1 MKDTIKIFVRSFS
14 MADNLDALIY
24 GARHTICAP
33 ELLQQEMAEFKGRAL
48 EPECAALLNDIAVLR
63 KQVNNEI
70 RIVDIG
76 RLRGR
81 LTAFRNGVRRT
92 PAVVYNGIVHV
103 GLTNSKAVV
112 RSLYLED
119 DPSGE

>member
-33 ELLQQEMAEFKGRAL
+33 ELLQQEMAEFKGRTL
-48 EPECAALLNDIAVLR
+48 EPECAALLSDLAVLR
-63 KQVNNEI
+63 KQANSEI
-70 RIVDIG
+70 KVVDIG

-81 LTAFRNGVRRT
+81 LTALRNGVRKT
-92 PAVVYNGIVHV
+92 PAVIYNGIVHV

>member
-1 MKDTIKIFVRSFS
+1 
-14 MADNLDALIY
+14 MANNLDALIY

-48 EPECAALLNDIAVLR
+48 EPECAALLSDIAVLR
-63 KQVNNEI
+63 KQMNNEI

-92 PAVVYNGIVHV
+92 PAVVYNGKVHV
-103 GLTNSKAVV
+103 GLANSKAVV
-112 RSLYLED
+112 RKLSPED
-119 DPSGE
+119 DTNGN

>member
-1 MKDTIKIFVRSFS
+1 MKETIEIYIKSFS
-14 MADNLDALIY
+14 IADNIDALIY

-48 EPECAALLNDIAVLR
+48 EPECAALLSDLADLR

-81 LTAFRNGVRRT
+81 LTALRNGVRRT
-92 PAVVYNGIVHV
+92 PAVVYDGKVHV
-103 GLTNSKAVV
+103 GLANSRAVV
-112 RSLYLED
+112 RNMYAEIDAS
-119 DPSGE
+119 SG

>member
-1 MKDTIKIFVRSFS
+1 MKDIIKIYVRSFS

-92 PAVVYNGIVHV
+92 PAVVYNGKVHV
-103 GLTNSKAVV
+103 GLANSKAVI
-112 RSLYLED
+112 RNLYPEED
-119 DPSGE
+119 PIGD